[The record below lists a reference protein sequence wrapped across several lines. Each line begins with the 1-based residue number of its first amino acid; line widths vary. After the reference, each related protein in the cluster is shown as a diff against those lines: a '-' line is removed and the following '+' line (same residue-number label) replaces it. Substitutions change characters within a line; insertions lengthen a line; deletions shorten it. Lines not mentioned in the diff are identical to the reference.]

1 MINLEKAK
9 NAILA
14 SEKKAVE
21 LGVTVTTVIVDDHGS
36 IIAVSRMDNALNIS
50 PKFAYAKAFTSAS
63 LGMST
68 ADLAPFATEGKPYYG
83 FNTLFGGELTDIAG
97 GIPVKI
103 QGKLIGGVGVG
114 GSMDVTQDAQCAQEA
129 AKILEE

>member
-1 MINLEKAK
+1 
-9 NAILA
+9 
-14 SEKKAVE
+14 
-21 LGVTVTTVIVDDHGS
+21 
-36 IIAVSRMDNALNIS
+36 MDNVLNIR
-50 PKFAYAKAFTSAS
+50 PKFAHAKAFTSTN
-63 LGMST
+63 LGMAT
-68 ADLAPFATEGKPYYG
+68 ADLAPFATERKPYYG

>member
-1 MINLEKAK
+1 M
-9 NAILA
+9 
-14 SEKKAVE
+14 
-21 LGVTVTTVIVDDHGS
+21 
-36 IIAVSRMDNALNIS
+36 
-50 PKFAYAKAFTSAS
+50 
-63 LGMST
+63 
-68 ADLAPFATEGKPYYG
+68 
-83 FNTLFGGELTDIAG
+83 FGGELTDIAG

>member
-68 ADLAPFATEGKPYYG
+68 ADIAPFATDVKPYYG
-83 FNTLFGGELTDIAG
+83 CNTFFGGELTDIPG
-97 GIPVKI
+97 DLP
-103 QGKLIGGVGVG
+103 
-114 GSMDVTQDAQCAQEA
+114 
-129 AKILEE
+129 